1 MCIRDSVITNLPPG
15 NHTMHCIQAVTHV
28 RNDSYDNN
36 HVKFRKIAATVT
48 VIGIAA
54 ITLTSKHLVYC
65 FSTYYLT

>member
-1 MCIRDSVITNLPPG
+1 
-15 NHTMHCIQAVTHV
+15 MHCIQAVTHV